1 MLAYAYLWIQRVQ
14 AWLMSIKQHASANG
28 KWTLCRI
35 HSYMLTLSFLTI
47 SINITQQCQQQML
60 LLQLSFKQSI
70 IAVPN
75 RSTHNIYAYDNV
87 HLCWTLLLTKL
98 PKIVY
103 TSLDSLGHSMIITS
117 IKVAANVTQPIS
129 LANLPQ
135 EHSAESVTLNFLLIA
150 VLKFEDQDRNYT
162 NA

>member
-1 MLAYAYLWIQRVQ
+1 
-14 AWLMSIKQHASANG
+14 
-28 KWTLCRI
+28 
-35 HSYMLTLSFLTI
+35 
-47 SINITQQCQQQML
+47 
-60 LLQLSFKQSI
+60 
-70 IAVPN
+70 
-75 RSTHNIYAYDNV
+75 
-87 HLCWTLLLTKL
+87 
-98 PKIVY
+98 
-103 TSLDSLGHSMIITS
+103 MIITS